1 MGALGT
7 NELNTGKMFIKLEN
21 VYQISRNVSRDTLIE
36 KIKR

>member
-1 MGALGT
+1 MGAFGT
-7 NELNTGKMFIKLEN
+7 NELNTGKIIIKLEN